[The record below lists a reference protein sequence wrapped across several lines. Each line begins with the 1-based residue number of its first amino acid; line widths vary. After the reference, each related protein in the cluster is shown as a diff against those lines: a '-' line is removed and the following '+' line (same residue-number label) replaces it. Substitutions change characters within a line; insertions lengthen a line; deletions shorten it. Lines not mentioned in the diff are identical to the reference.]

1 MSRGLCR
8 CVPLRP
14 AASRCVPLVAM
25 IARLRDRMWVGVG
38 RKNGRNAE
46 RNRHRL
52 HRVGKERDEPRD
64 SGADTTLLLRR
75 NRVLTCD
82 DAMVAGAGF
91 EPATSGRHVSGYQS
105 GAGWD
110 GPNVVS

>member
-1 MSRGLCR
+1 MSDLWVMRTSDKDR
-8 CVPLRP
+8 SHESRPVSLRP

-52 HRVGKERDEPRD
+52 HRVGK
-64 SGADTTLLLRR
+64 
-75 NRVLTCD
+75 
-82 DAMVAGAGF
+82 
-91 EPATSGRHVSGYQS
+91 
-105 GAGWD
+105 
-110 GPNVVS
+110 